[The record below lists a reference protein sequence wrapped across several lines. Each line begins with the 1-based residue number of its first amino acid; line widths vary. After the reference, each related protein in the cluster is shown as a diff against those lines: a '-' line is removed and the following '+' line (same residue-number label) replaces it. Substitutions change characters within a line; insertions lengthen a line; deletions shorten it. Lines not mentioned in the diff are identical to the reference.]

1 MNMSIRHIF
10 TAEPRKHVSRI
21 DSEIQRLEI
30 SLGYINIHYIADFHL
45 FIISAIPQLWDTQ
58 R

>member
-1 MNMSIRHIF
+1 MS

-30 SLGYINIHYIADFHL
+30 SLGYINIYYIADFHL
-45 FIISAIPQLWDTQ
+45 SVISAIPQWWDTQ